1 MDSVL
6 VGLDPTIKD
15 KLQHLTEN
23 ERAALEAFV
32 SRLHQ
37 HYGDDVLRVDL
48 FGSKARG
55 DFDAESDI
63 DVLIVAR
70 FPEDEHWKHW
80 KQITDIAW
88 DVELEYGIV
97 MSTVIKTPV
106 EFNRMQRDRLLLYR
120 NIEEDGITLWMTQ
133 RDAPMYKFA

>member
-1 MDSVL
+1 MGSVL
-6 VGLDPTIKD
+6 VGLDLTIKD

-23 ERAALEAFV
+23 ERAALDAFV

-37 HYGDDVLRVDL
+37 RYGDDLLRVDL

-55 DFDAESDI
+55 DFDAESDL
-63 DVLIVAR
+63 DVLIVVR

-88 DVELEYGIV
+88 DVELEYGVV
-97 MSTVIKTPV
+97 MSTVIKIPA
-106 EFNRMQRDRLLLYR
+106 EYNRMQRDRLLLYR
-120 NIEEDGITLWMTQ
+120 NIEEDGITFLKT
-133 RDAPMYKFA
+133 